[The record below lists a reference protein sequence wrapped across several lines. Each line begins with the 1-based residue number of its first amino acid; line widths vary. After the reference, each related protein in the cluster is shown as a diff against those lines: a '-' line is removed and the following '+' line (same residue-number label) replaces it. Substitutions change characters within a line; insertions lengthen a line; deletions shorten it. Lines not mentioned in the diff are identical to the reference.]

1 MVRKIRHRSRHHKHQ
16 SAAEVFAEEPP
27 LKKVRPGDEDSST
40 KYFVPEPV
48 EEKTVDKD
56 VTKFLLEES
65 MTKTAEKEE
74 GEQERPEK
82 LPRNVFEE
90 PERGR
95 RDMTNWYV
103 IATAAIILIVLM
115 IYFTNLDLT
124 RPRNETA
131 GQTGA
136 EETGWPESSN
146 ASAPVVA
153 PSPNATTALKDFTLN
168 ITGLRTV
175 GDFRQLDN
183 NLGNLVNE
191 CNRSD
196 RCKAA
201 LKGYRKV
208 GLRTQSK
215 SYTFTINR
223 DGRIVNLRHQL
234 ESGTNFVMDAS
245 EEDLVALYN
254 ALAINDEETVLLKLQ
269 RILPPEVML
278 QAMQGMMAG

>member
-1 MVRKIRHRSRHHKHQ
+1 MVRKIRHRPRHKHK
-16 SAAEVFAEEPP
+16 SAAEVFDETSP
-27 LKKVRPGDEDSST
+27 KKVKRGEDDFST
-40 KYFVPEPV
+40 RYFVPEPV

-65 MTKTAEKEE
+65 HAETSTEEREEQGRKEK
-74 GEQERPEK
+74 P
-82 LPRNVFEE
+82 PRASVLDE
-90 PERGR
+90 PEHGK
-95 RDMTNWYV
+95 RDLTNWYV
-103 IATAAIILIVLM
+103 ITTVAIIIIVLITAIANHKSSGKEEM
-115 IYFTNLDLT
+115 ANGSAE
-124 RPRNETA
+124 RETETP
-131 GQTGA
+131 GQDD
-136 EETGWPESSN
+136 EN
-146 ASAPVVA
+146 ASAPVAA
-153 PSPNATTALKDFTLN
+153 PLPDAATALKDFTLN

-191 CNRSD
+191 CNRSE

-215 SYTFTINR
+215 SYTFTISK
-223 DGRIVNLRHQL
+223 DGRIVDLRRQL

>member
-1 MVRKIRHRSRHHKHQ
+1 MVRKIRHRPRHKHK
-16 SAAEVFAEEPP
+16 SATEVFDEASP
-27 LKKVRPGDEDSST
+27 KKVRPGEDDFST
-40 KYFVPEPV
+40 RYFVPEPV

-65 MTKTAEKEE
+65 HAETKTEE
-74 GEQERPEK
+74 REGQGRRERPS
-82 LPRNVFEE
+82 RGNAIDE
-90 PERGR
+90 PEQGK
-95 RDMTNWYV
+95 RDLTNWYV
-103 IATAAIILIVLM
+103 ITTVVIIVIVLITAIANHTSTGKGEMTNGSAAQETGTPGQDGENATA
-115 IYFTNLDLT
+115 
-124 RPRNETA
+124 
-131 GQTGA
+131 
-136 EETGWPESSN
+136 S
-146 ASAPVVA
+146 VVA
-153 PSPNATTALKDFTLN
+153 PLPNATTALKDFTLN

-175 GDFRQLDN
+175 ENFRQLDN
-183 NLGNLVNE
+183 NLGDLVNE
-191 CNRSD
+191 CNRSE

-215 SYTFTINR
+215 SYTFTISK
-223 DGRIVNLRHQL
+223 DGRIVDLRRQL